1 MKGFVFFLFLIFLST
16 VIFGQQIEYFVYF
29 DHDKFEIPDTNRL
42 QLYKLTFKKNIQN
55 IELEGHCDST
65 GDKNY
70 NLNLSKKR
78 ASEVKKFLM
87 SFGIPTSLIKSS
99 IGFGENKL
107 INNHLN
113 EAEKLLNRRVLVK
126 INLTD
131 STIKNIIEEQKQ
143 QQLETIPLDVK
154 SFKIGKQI
162 VLENLLF
169 EGGRHILLPSSFSD
183 LKKLLKILKET
194 PSIEIEIQGHV
205 CCTVKEPDGFDFDTG
220 IENLSEARA
229 ETIKE
234 YLVQNGIKAERLTTI
249 GFGGTKK
256 RFPEE
261 KNIDE
266 QNKNKRV
273 EIKILK
279 Q

>member
-1 MKGFVFFLFLIFLST
+1 MVW
-16 VIFGQQIEYFVYF
+16 
-29 DHDKFEIPDTNRL
+29 
-42 QLYKLTFKKNIQN
+42 
-55 IELEGHCDST
+55 
-65 GDKNY
+65 
-70 NLNLSKKR
+70 
-78 ASEVKKFLM
+78 
-87 SFGIPTSLIKSS
+87 IK
-99 IGFGENKL
+99 
-107 INNHLN
+107 
-113 EAEKLLNRRVLVK
+113 A
-126 INLTD
+126 
-131 STIKNIIEEQKQ
+131 
-143 QQLETIPLDVK
+143 
-154 SFKIGKQI
+154 
-162 VLENLLF
+162 
-169 EGGRHILLPSSFSD
+169 FSD

>member
-1 MKGFVFFLFLIFLST
+1 MKKNVFILFLIFNST
-16 VIFGQQIEYFVYF
+16 IIWGQHIEYFVYF
-29 DHDKFEIPDTNRL
+29 DHDKFDIPDSSRY
-42 QLYKLTFKKNIQN
+42 QLYQLTKNKKIHQ
-55 IELEGHCDST
+55 IVLEGHCDST
-65 GDKNY
+65 GDKIY
-70 NLNLSKKR
+70 NLALSKKR
-78 ASEVKKFLM
+78 ANEVKKFLT
-87 SFGIPTSLIKSS
+87 SFGISPSSIQSS

-113 EAEKLLNRRVLVK
+113 ETEKMLNRRVLVK
-126 INLTD
+126 INYTD
-131 STIKNIIEEQKQ
+131 SINIEKKVELKNEVF
-143 QQLETIPLDVK
+143 ETIPLEAK
-154 SFKIGKQI
+154 NFKVGKQLI
-162 VLENLLF
+162 LENLLF

-183 LKKLLKILKET
+183 LKKLLKILKESPT
-194 PSIEIEIQGHV
+194 IEIEIQGHV
-205 CCTVKEPDGFDFDTG
+205 CCTDKQPDGFDFDTG

-229 ETIKE
+229 ETVKE
-234 YLVQNGIKAERLTTI
+234 YLIQNGINEKRLTTK